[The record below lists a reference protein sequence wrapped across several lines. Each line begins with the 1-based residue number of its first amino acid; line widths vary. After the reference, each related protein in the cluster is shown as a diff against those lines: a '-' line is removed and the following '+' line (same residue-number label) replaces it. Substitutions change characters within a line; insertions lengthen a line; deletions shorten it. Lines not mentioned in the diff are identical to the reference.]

1 MLDPEWAR
9 TADFDVFHLHFGFD
23 AVPRPRSWTG

>member
-1 MLDPEWAR
+1 MLDPEWVR

-23 AVPRPRSWTG
+23 ACPAQQLTG